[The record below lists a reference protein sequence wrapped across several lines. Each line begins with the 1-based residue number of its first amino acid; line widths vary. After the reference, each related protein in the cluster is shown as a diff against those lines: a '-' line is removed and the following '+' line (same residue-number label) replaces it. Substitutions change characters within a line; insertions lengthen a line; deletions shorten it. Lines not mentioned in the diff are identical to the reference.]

1 MTFSQYDKI
10 IKVLKTPITKKSKRF
25 CLMDYPAELR
35 GLPNNRYGG
44 HQTRH
49 LRGFR
54 GSTYGPAGP
63 VKQYTREEIR
73 EYERSIKAGEI

>member
-1 MTFSQYDKI
+1 MLSSDDFYK
-10 IKVLKTPITKKSKRF
+10 KLLLKTPSDRRRKRPN
-25 CLMDYPAELR
+25 LLDYSRELR
-35 GLPNNRYGG
+35 GSPNNRYGG

-63 VKQYTREEIR
+63 VKQYTPEEIR
-73 EYERSIKAGEI
+73 EYERMMNDR